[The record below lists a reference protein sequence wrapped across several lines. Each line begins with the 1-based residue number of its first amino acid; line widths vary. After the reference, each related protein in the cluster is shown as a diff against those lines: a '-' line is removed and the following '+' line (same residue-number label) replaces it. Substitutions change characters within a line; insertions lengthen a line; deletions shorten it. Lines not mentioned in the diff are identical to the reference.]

1 MKVAAVVL
9 AAGSGTRFGG
19 DKARAALAGR
29 PLWRWSFDALRAHPR
44 VDLVGL
50 VVPGPAV
57 AEYREEAPEAAFVVA
72 GGQDRTASVRIGLA
86 NTPDDCDVVLLHDAA
101 RPFPSEATID
111 RVIDAALRSGAAA
124 PGLPVTDTV
133 KRVAE
138 DGVRTVDRD
147 GLWTVQT
154 PQGFRRE
161 LLVLAYESLR
171 GSATDDLAAAEAIGC
186 VPEIVPGNPDNLKIT
201 HPADLELARRLAAS
215 GPGIRTGLGY
225 DIHRFSSDPDRC
237 LVLGGVR
244 FEGSPGLDG
253 HSDADALMH
262 AVTDALLGAASLG
275 DIGVHFPNTDPR
287 WRNAPS
293 EVFLARAGELLKES
307 GWSVWNIDVAL
318 VAERPKVV
326 PRSAEIRANLARI
339 LGIPEDRVGL
349 KATTNE
355 RLGAIGR
362 GEGIAC
368 FAVAT
373 IGPCHGG

>member
-1 MKVAAVVL
+1 MKVAAVIL

-19 DKARAALAGR
+19 DKARASLAGK
-29 PLWRWSFDALRAHPR
+29 PLWRWSFDALSRHPR
-44 VDLVGL
+44 VDAVGL
-50 VVPGPAV
+50 VVPEA
-57 AEYREEAPEAAFVVA
+57 ATEEYRKEAPDAAFVVA
-72 GGQDRTASVRIGLA
+72 GGADRTSSARIGLSQ
-86 NTPDDCDVVLLHDAA
+86 TPSDCDVVLVHDAA
-101 RPFPSEATID
+101 RPFPSEAVID

-133 KRVAE
+133 KRVQA
-138 DGVRTVDRD
+138 GTVRTVDRD

-161 LLVLAYESLR
+161 LLLRAYEAMR
-171 GSATDDLAAAEAIGC
+171 GSATDDLSAAEALG
-186 VPEIVPGNPDNLKIT
+186 VAPEIVPGNPDNLKVT
-201 HPADLELARRLAAS
+201 HPEDLEIAHRLARPA
-215 GPGIRTGLGY
+215 PGVRTGLGY
-225 DIHRFSSDPDRC
+225 DIHRFSNDPGRC

-253 HSDADALMH
+253 HSDADALLH

-275 DIGVHFPNTDPR
+275 DIGQHFPNTDPR
-287 WRNAPS
+287 WRAAPS
-293 EVFLARAGELLKES
+293 ETFLARARELLKDS

-318 VAERPKVV
+318 VAERPKVM
-326 PRSAEIRANLARI
+326 PRSAEMRANLARI
-339 LGIPEDRVGL
+339 LEIPADRVGL

-373 IGPCHGG
+373 IGPIHGG

>member
-19 DKARAALAGR
+19 DKARAPLAGK
-29 PLWRWSFDALRAHPR
+29 PLWRWSFDALARHPR
-44 VDLVGL
+44 VDEVGL
-50 VVPGPAV
+50 VVPAAALGD
-57 AEYREEAPEAAFVVA
+57 YRREAPEASFVVA
-72 GGQDRTASVRIGLA
+72 GGTDRTASAKIGLDH
-86 NTPDDCDVVLLHDAA
+86 TPPDCDVVLLHDAA
-101 RPFPSEATID
+101 RPFPSEAVVD

-133 KRVAE
+133 KSLR
-138 DGVRTVDRD
+138 DGAVRTVERE

-154 PQGFRRE
+154 PQGFRRG
-161 LLVLAYESLR
+161 LLVRAYEALQ
-171 GSATDDLAAAEAIGC
+171 GSATDDLAAAEALGC
-186 VPEIVPGNPDNLKIT
+186 KPEIVPGNADNLKVT
-201 HPADLELARRLAAS
+201 RPEDLEIARRLARSQPA
-215 GPGIRTGLGY
+215 IRTGLGY
-225 DIHRFSSDPDRC
+225 DVHRFSNDPDRC

-275 DIGVHFPNTDPR
+275 DIGQHFPNTDPR
-287 WRNAPS
+287 WRAEPS
-293 EVFLARAGELLKES
+293 ETFLARARELLKDS

-318 VAERPKVV
+318 VAESPKVM

-339 LGIPEDRVGL
+339 LGIPADRVGL

-373 IGPCHGG
+373 IGPIHGG